1 MAVWAGALLKTRSH
15 HLVSNST
22 NLRLYSTEPPIVR
35 FYLRIP
41 LRLRLCVPRT
51 LSISPES
58 WFLRFFFL
66 SPESGCFQFWCK
78 LAMDHEPYDSS
89 GTDDDFPPTHQNRIP
104 RGAHLAGNGSAVG
117 SIPYARMYGEID
129 METQIHQLEKEAYS
143 SVLRA
148 FKAQADVITWEKE
161 SLTTE
166 LRKELRLSNEELR
179 ELLGHVNADD
189 VIQNIR
195 EWRQAGGNQLGV
207 LSFGQAIH
215 DSIPSPPISA
225 SRKKQKI
232 TPSALS
238 QSFGGPSPFHPQSV
252 DAPVQS
258 SLVEKRGPVSGSK
271 GKKHKPGH
279 ALPGVSSIKQ
289 YPSSGLGGR
298 NQVPNRVT
306 SGTVMGELAEG
317 ASLDSLV
324 GRRVRTRWPDD
335 NNFYEAVISDYN
347 RSEGLHALF
356 YDLGTAN
363 ESWEWVN
370 LSEMSPADIQ
380 WVGEDPGVNRRQ
392 GFGGSG
398 NGMRRSV
405 GRGSVPGVGKGR
417 GTAKGQS
424 RKDFLPSQNGIGMKT
439 PDDIQILHTDT
450 LVKEVERVFNAKH
463 PDALE
468 IEQVKKV
475 LKDHEQALID
485 AIARLA
491 DLSDGESDEGGFHFS
506 HATAMA
512 H

>member
-370 LSEMSPADIQ
+370 LSEL
-380 WVGEDPGVNRRQ
+380 G
-392 GFGGSG
+392 
-398 NGMRRSV
+398 
-405 GRGSVPGVGKGR
+405 
-417 GTAKGQS
+417 
-424 RKDFLPSQNGIGMKT
+424 
-439 PDDIQILHTDT
+439 
-450 LVKEVERVFNAKH
+450 
-463 PDALE
+463 
-468 IEQVKKV
+468 
-475 LKDHEQALID
+475 
-485 AIARLA
+485 
-491 DLSDGESDEGGFHFS
+491 
-506 HATAMA
+506 
-512 H
+512 

>member
-1 MAVWAGALLKTRSH
+1 MRDMAKGKREIRDDNNSGWTWILSVHFPLYGRLGGSSLKNNESPLSVQFDKFEALLDRTTHSSI
-15 HLVSNST
+15 LPSNSSSAST
-22 NLRLYSTEPPIVR
+22 LRSSYTVHFAGILV
-35 FYLRIP
+35 FA
-41 LRLRLCVPRT
+41 
-51 LSISPES
+51 
-58 WFLRFFFL
+58 FFFL

-324 GRRVRTRWPDD
+324 GRR
-335 NNFYEAVISDYN
+335 
-347 RSEGLHALF
+347 
-356 YDLGTAN
+356 
-363 ESWEWVN
+363 
-370 LSEMSPADIQ
+370 MSPADIQ